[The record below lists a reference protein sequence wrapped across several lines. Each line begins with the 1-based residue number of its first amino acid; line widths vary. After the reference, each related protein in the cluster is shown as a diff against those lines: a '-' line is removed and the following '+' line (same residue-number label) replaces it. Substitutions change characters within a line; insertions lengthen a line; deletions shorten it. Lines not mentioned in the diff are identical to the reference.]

1 LYAGVDPAKTIE
13 ALKALLSELARLR
26 DEPVPEEE
34 LARAKALAKGRML
47 LRMEDTRA
55 VSDWLGGQELLTSR
69 IRTVD
74 ETSALID
81 AVTPDDLRRV
91 AQRLIVLD
99 QLNLAVVGPF
109 RSPERFR
116 ALLRL

>member
-1 LYAGVDPAKTIE
+1 
-13 ALKALLSELARLR
+13 
-26 DEPVPEEE
+26 VPDEE
-34 LARAKALAKGRML
+34 LARAKSLAKGRIL

-55 VSDWLGGQELLTSR
+55 VSDWLGGQELLTSQ

-91 AQRLIVLD
+91 AQQIIVPE

-109 RSPERFR
+109 RSAARFR
-116 ALLRL
+116 PLLQL